1 LTELSSALLGLL
13 GDVPGVA
20 VDGVLPLWFHWP
32 EPVEPDAPEPDAP
45 EPEVLEPE
53 VLEPEVPEPEVLEPE
68 VPELVAPLPDVAPE
82 PVAELSP
89 MPLESVP
96 VVLQAAR
103 PKHRAAAKNAL
114 VMFALV
120 MMNSFLGEL
129 MGDSSVDPSIGW
141 SGTAFR
147 YPVKKPVSKKGKHDF
162 QPCVD

>member
-20 VDGVLPLWFHWP
+20 VDGVLPLWFHCP
-32 EPVEPDAPEPDAP
+32 ELVEPDAP

-53 VLEPEVPEPEVLEPE
+53 VAEPE

-147 YPVKKPVSKKGKHDF
+147 YPAKKPVSRGGNQDF
-162 QPCVD
+162 QPCAD